1 MKRSGKQNVHE
12 VFERVVAL
20 VVEDLTL
27 LHKDLNDTRAL
38 IELPQ
43 DRRLLL
49 HDRLVMPIVCTLKF
63 SDECRLKEIHRRLHV
78 AKDGHAL
85 RK

>member
-1 MKRSGKQNVHE
+1 MSGKNTHE
-12 VFERVVAL
+12 VLERIVAL
-20 VVEDLTL
+20 VVEDLAL
-27 LHKDLNDTRAL
+27 LHKDLDDARAL

-49 HDRLVMPIVCTLKF
+49 HDRLIMPIVCPLKLG
-63 SDECRLKEIHRRLHV
+63 DERRLEEIHGRLDV

-85 RK
+85 RE